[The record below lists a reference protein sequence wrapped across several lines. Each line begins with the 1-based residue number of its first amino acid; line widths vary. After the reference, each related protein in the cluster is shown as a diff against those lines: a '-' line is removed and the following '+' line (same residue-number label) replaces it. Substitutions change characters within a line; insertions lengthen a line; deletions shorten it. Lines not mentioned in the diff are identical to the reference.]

1 MGKGHGHGSD
11 APSEKR
17 QVAGFDFLLPFLVV
31 GTWVA
36 FVIFGLAQ
44 EGVTRTKFGEGDAA
58 EQFKFTTF
66 LVLLQSIGNAVVAA
80 VILLFTK
87 GTKTS
92 LSAGVPLSE
101 WLIVALGYAGAHKF
115 GLWSLLYIPF
125 PLQVLLK
132 SCKTIPVMIG
142 GPPPPPAP
150 SRPPRPP
157 ARWKARLAAQP
168 HSVRRPF
175 AGLLLDKNKVVK
187 LKEIVAVTD
196 APMPAHTP
204 CHALPRPGTTCAS
217 QLGVCRGGFGGVLI
231 EDGGLLAPGA
241 GADRR
246 HRSLHDVQAV
256 QEEG

>member
-142 GPPPPPAP
+142 GPPPPPRALAP
-150 SRPPRPP
+150 PAASCALEGAAGRSTALRPPTFR
-157 ARWKARLAAQP
+157 RAAPRQEQGGQAQGDRRGD
-168 HSVRRPF
+168 RRPH
-175 AGLLLDKNKVVK
+175 AC
-187 LKEIVAVTD
+187 
-196 APMPAHTP
+196 P
-204 CHALPRPGTTCAS
+204 HALPRLAAPWHDLCFS
-217 QLGVCRGGFGGVLI
+217 V
-231 EDGGLLAPGA
+231 GGLPRRFRRR
-241 GADRR
+241 ADRGWR
-246 HRSLHDVQAV
+246 VACSRCWC
-256 QEEG
+256 